1 MTNNIDAIHYLKIN
15 FDLAVC
21 HKEFYLAD
29 ELADKLSILS
39 MNELISYSKEI
50 DEYENMLRDQKRNL
64 TKIFPDLQL
73 ESENTRELEEK
84 IKKARGN
91 YTKINQQWID
101 IQNARNLYSENEISK
116 LRKIVINSIQ
126 HKDSYSVAIGSD
138 RLSLLYLDKMKDYSK
153 RFNLEESR
161 EEKEKIRKEL
171 TSVIEEWKQI
181 IQLRD
186 NFESEH

>member
-39 MNELISYSKEI
+39 MNELISYSGEI
-50 DEYENMLRDQKRNL
+50 DEYENMLKNQKRNL
-64 TKIFPDLQL
+64 AKIFPNLQL

-84 IKKARGN
+84 IKKLRGN

-101 IQNARNLYSENEISK
+101 IQNAKDLYSENEISK
-116 LRKIVINSIQ
+116 LRKIVINSIP

-153 RFNLEESR
+153 RFNLEESK

-171 TSVIEEWKQI
+171 TSIIEEWKQI

-186 NFESEH
+186 DFESEH

>member
-84 IKKARGN
+84 IKKARRN

-153 RFNLEESR
+153 RFNLEESK